1 VRATIYGLTLVAC
14 AAAQHPAPLATSDVV
29 ARSHAIL
36 AALDHGDVAAVRP
49 QLGASYVHF
58 EGKVVDRDGELD
70 RLAKRAAS
78 SPQIASR
85 TWSDERVFVGAST
98 AMFIGKA
105 REQQSGNEV
114 HGGGY
119 IYDGWYTLTWA
130 RDDVDWKLIYV
141 GWKPAAAQAASAGWN
156 QIFHNA
162 VGFNHEPNRLLTT
175 AVAGVAPGDAL
186 DVATGQGRNALYLA
200 AHGWKVTGIDIADE
214 GLRQAREAAT
224 RDKLA
229 LDLVNTDVTTY
240 DFGHERWDLVTL
252 IYAPSALKRIP
263 DIQRAIRPGG
273 LFVYEYFAPES
284 PDDDDAAAP
293 GELKKQFAGWDILRD
308 DVVDDVPDWAQDK
321 AMLERFVA
329 RKR

>member
-1 VRATIYGLTLVAC
+1 MRAVLSLALVAC
-14 AAAQHPAPLATSDVV
+14 ASAQHPAPPTGNDVV

-36 AALDHGDVAAVRP
+36 ASFDRGDVAAVRS

-58 EGKVVDRDGELD
+58 EGKVIDRDAELT
-70 RLAKRAAS
+70 RLAKRAATT
-78 SPQIASR
+78 PQITNR
-85 TWSDERVFVGAST
+85 TWSDERVFTGAST

-105 REQQSGNEV
+105 REQNAGNQV

-119 IYDGWYTLTWA
+119 IYEGWYTLGWA
-130 RDDVDWKLIYV
+130 RDDAGWKLIYV
-141 GWKPAAAQAASAGWN
+141 GWKPAAAQTESAEWD

-162 VGFNHEPNRLLTT
+162 IGFNHEPNRLLTT
-175 AVAGVAPGDAL
+175 AVTGVAPGEAL

-224 RDKLA
+224 REKLA

-252 IYAPSALKRIP
+252 IYAPSALKRVP

-273 LFVYEYFAPES
+273 LFVYEYFAPKT

-293 GELKKQFAGWDILRD
+293 GQLKKQFADGWEILRD

-321 AMLERFVA
+321 AKLERFVA